1 MPNSIHFVLSSPK
14 GMLSLL
20 STNQSQTFEKLL
32 YRFLSIYF
40 ISAYRNKSQSTA
52 CFISLTYSRN
62 DKVPNIDPWGTP
74 QSTFAMQEYL
84 PEHLVKNFYLK
95 CTIETNL
102 LSKQKI

>member
-1 MPNSIHFVLSSPK
+1 MFASFLKTLLNLCFVPNNIHFVLSSPK

-52 CFISLTYSRN
+52 CFISLTYSKN

-84 PEHLVKNFYLK
+84 P
-95 CTIETNL
+95 
-102 LSKQKI
+102 